1 MCLSLI
7 WPCSE
12 QEVGQKASWCPLLN
26 ELVEFIF
33 LILMSWTQ
41 MRIGGDFH
49 HQSAPAVLMKIVS
62 ACALLLSTPRSVMG
76 QRWSILLI
84 DSESSKGQ
92 IFLLSTVQYFDLA
105 TKGVVCLFVCLI
117 YTFWKPIAYWHNKCL
132 KSVWRKYSIYIQT
145 NNCYLIKG
153 ALAESENKDNK
164 TNYESNYWKQFVFY
178 LILLL

>member
-1 MCLSLI
+1 MYRISRDARSPSSSVVSRTQIENSLSNMCLSLI

-62 ACALLLSTPRSVMG
+62 ACALLLSTPRSVHG
-76 QRWSILLI
+76 PEVVHTAYWFWKFKRTNISSIYSAVFWS
-84 DSESSKGQ
+84 SNQGC
-92 IFLLSTVQYFDLA
+92 
-105 TKGVVCLFVCLI
+105 CLFVCLFNL
-117 YTFWKPIAYWHNKCL
+117 YFLETHC
-132 KSVWRKYSIYIQT
+132 
-145 NNCYLIKG
+145 
-153 ALAESENKDNK
+153 
-164 TNYESNYWKQFVFY
+164 
-178 LILLL
+178 ILT